1 MSSSNEHRFHYKQY
15 ADQHSITMGKHSK
28 KGQSRAG
35 PVHHKSGEG
44 THHHHKYH
52 NGPQY
57 KKAHSHIE
65 KVNEP
70 HKHMKTPESVLKK
83 EATQKKIAD
92 AKAAE
97 AKAAAEK
104 AKTDLVKFQENAKKY
119 DEAYEAEQQA
129 AIDNRRKA
137 KAEGGFYVP
146 AEPKLALVIR
156 IRGTIGVSPK
166 AKKVMQLFRLR
177 QLGNATFVKLN
188 EATIR
193 MLRLIEPYVTYGYP
207 TRATVQKLIY
217 KRGFGKINKQRVPIA
232 SNAVIEE
239 ALGSVDICCT
249 ADLVNEIY
257 TVGPNFKEA
266 NNFLWPFKLSSPKG
280 GFSSKTKLLHYLE
293 GGEAGARAEEIN
305 KLVKKML

>member
-1 MSSSNEHRFHYKQY
+1 
-15 ADQHSITMGKHSK
+15 MGRHIKV
-28 KGQSRAG
+28 GQNKTG
-35 PVHHKSGEG
+35 NVHHKAGDG
-44 THHHHKYH
+44 H
-52 NGPQY
+52 NAPHVFHNF
-57 KKAHSHIE
+57 KKAQKKH
-65 KVNEP
+65 VDVAPANPP

-83 EATQKKIAD
+83 EATQKKLAEQHVVEVQ
-92 AKAAE
+92 AAQ
-97 AKAAAEK
+97 EK
-104 AKTDLVKFQENAKKY
+104 YKTDLVKFEANAKKFEEEY
-119 DEAYEAEQQA
+119 QAEEQA

-137 KAEGGFYVP
+137 KVTGGFYVA

-177 QLGNATFVKLN
+177 QLHNATFVKLN

-207 TRATVQKLIY
+207 TRATVQKLVY

-232 SNAVIEE
+232 NNAVIEE
-239 ALGSVDICCT
+239 GLGVDCGICCT

-257 TVGPNFKEA
+257 TVGPNFKKA